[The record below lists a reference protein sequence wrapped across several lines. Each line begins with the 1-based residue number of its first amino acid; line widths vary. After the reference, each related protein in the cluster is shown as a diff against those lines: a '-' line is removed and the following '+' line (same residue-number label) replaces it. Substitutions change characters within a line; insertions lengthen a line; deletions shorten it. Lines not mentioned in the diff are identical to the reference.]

1 MEASQA
7 CDTDGV
13 SEAGQ
18 LAALARIHELLVREA
33 LDYWLFGGWAGDFHG
48 GSITREPDD
57 IDIAVWEPDRPRI
70 ARLLARANTAPSG

>member
-1 MEASQA
+1 MEASKA

-33 LDYWLFGGWAGDFHG
+33 LDYWLFGGWAVDFHG
-48 GSITREPDD
+48 GSITREHDD